1 MIIDHVI
8 LSWFNAK
15 VDIIY
20 TPREMNITIKYGQN
34 LELWLFYIIYLILK
48 SVKGMNLE

>member
-20 TPREMNITIKYGQN
+20 TPREMNITIKYSQN
-34 LELWLFYIIYLILK
+34 LELCLFYIIYLILK
-48 SVKGMNLE
+48 SVKGMDLE